1 MKLTAL
7 GLPRVVWLL
16 AASRFFSAAGSFVML
31 FLTLYLTG
39 PRGLSAPIAGL
50 VVGASG
56 AGNLIGYLHGGRWGD
71 RLGHRRVLLTAT
83 TAGALGIMTVPW
95 QPSAV
100 LALTLPIIGYLQ
112 ATGSVSSGAL
122 AALAMPRGDRRT
134 AVAVSRS
141 ASNAGFVIGPLLG
154 ALLVAHSYDAIFL
167 VDGGV
172 LLAVR
177 LFVVRA
183 LPAEPTPVTASDA
196 GHESDMRANVIGMW
210 RSLLGRPDLLWL
222 VPAIVLADLVYR
234 QLYTTVPVQL
244 RDAGQPVALYSAL
257 IAIGSAL
264 ILLFEVLV
272 ALRLRG
278 QRSLPIIAAGYALI
292 GVGFGL
298 FGLPI
303 SVVSA
308 VVAMLVLTTGEILYK
323 TTATAH
329 VQDAAPDHLIG
340 QYHGLYTGLSTSG
353 GLISAPLGL
362 GLYAVAPH
370 LLWPACAVVGFVAAG
385 LALHSDRVA
394 QRH

>member
-1 MKLTAL
+1 
-7 GLPRVVWLL
+7 
-16 AASRFFSAAGSFVML
+16 ML

-39 PRGLSAPIAGL
+39 PRGLSAPVAGL

-56 AGNLIGYLHGGRWGD
+56 AGTLFGYLHGGRWGD
-71 RLGHRRVLLTAT
+71 RLGHRRVLLIATAM
-83 TAGALGIMTVPW
+83 GAAGIMTVPW
-95 QPSAV
+95 QPSSLLAV
-100 LALTLPIIGYLQ
+100 TLPIIGYLQ
-112 ATGSVSSGAL
+112 ATGTVSSGAL

-141 ASNAGFVIGPLLG
+141 ASNAGFVVGPLLG
-154 ALLVAHSYDAIFL
+154 ALLVAHSYEAIFL

-172 LLAVR
+172 LLLVR
-177 LFVVRA
+177 LLVLRA
-183 LPAEPTPVTASDA
+183 LPAEPKPEPARVEFVASADTL
-196 GHESDMRANVIGMW
+196 W
-210 RSLLGRPDLLWL
+210 RSLRRRPDLLWL

-234 QLYTTVPVQL
+234 QLYTTVPIQL
-244 RDAGQPVALYSAL
+244 RDSGQPVVLYSAL
-257 IAIGSAL
+257 IAVGSGL
-264 ILLFEVLV
+264 VLLFEIVI

-278 QRSLPIIAAGYALI
+278 HRALPIIAAGYALI

-298 FGLPI
+298 FGLPV

-308 VVAMLVLTTGEILYK
+308 VLAMVVLTAGEILYK

-340 QYHGLYTGLSTSG
+340 RYHGLYTGLSTSG

-370 LLWPACAVVGFVAAG
+370 ALWPACAVVAFIAAG
-385 LALHSDRVA
+385 LVLLSDRLA
-394 QRH
+394 TRRKPA